1 MKIKKNIS
9 ILLSTI
15 LLLSSAGNIETYAE
29 NNPVAFPGAEGGGM
43 YSLGARAADNIEVY
57 HVTNLKDSGTG
68 SFRDA
73 VSKGNRIVVFDVA
86 GTVKLEKILSIK
98 NIDNI
103 TILGQTAPGE
113 GICIGGESV
122 LFSACDNIILRYFRI
137 RPGDTCYSQED
148 GLGVRE
154 CTNFIIDHCSVS
166 WSVDECLSAYENKDF
181 TAQYCII
188 SESLNHS
195 NHSKGDHGYGGIWGG
210 INASFHHNLISSHK
224 SRMPR
229 IGTSETVHSYQSTP
243 DYESLVDIRNNVF
256 YNWRD
261 EAGYGG
267 ENGVRVNIVNN
278 YYKPSSI
285 AKHIRFYEVWQGSKK
300 SGTTIHVDGNIMEG
314 RDNIS
319 QNNWLGVTNIN
330 YGTKCESISDGFTD
344 DKGTLWP
351 NDQYINDFPVNT
363 QTAEEA
369 YNTVLENV
377 GANYY
382 RDDTDQRV
390 INNVING
397 TLPTGNNSGVGLID
411 SPEDVGGYSPLH
423 GAKKADTDNDGIPDE
438 WESKNGLDP
447 NTFDSTNIAE
457 NGYTNLE
464 NYANEIIK
472 GKADKYDVDFEE
484 LKALIKNAE
493 NADPLYFMAAD
504 WERLQSKLKNAKN
517 IYDLPTPSQAQ
528 VDNAASELKTALDTL
543 IMTDEAYLKA
553 AIEKAELTDIIPYT
567 RESVEAVNNAVEKGK
582 TAIANKDEENY
593 KALADNIYSAIKALQ
608 YGSKKTILDEINRIK
623 AMDISHLNEES
634 QNRINTALNNAEKVY
649 KNTEASD
656 EEINAALQSVV
667 EIVTLG
673 KYERKNK
680 GEVIAMQDFESNDN
694 TEVFHSNFGNLRI
707 VTTQGTG
714 SNQTSVAT
722 NEGMGSGNGWPY
734 VCDFPY
740 TPEHFVVSVDL
751 KVDKLENKSYPL
763 TLDRYKTVRD
773 AYVENMERYIS
784 AFDDWGT
791 LSIEINNEKGVI
803 RYYINNMPI
812 DEERISSSNFKNAYL
827 MRNNSSDIIFY
838 DNFILTALDTERFV
852 IGDADADGVLTASD
866 SAMVLQKVL
875 VSTFTLP
882 IEKENDNYLYYIDT
896 DADGVITA
904 SDAAMIMQKV
914 LVSTYKMPAELI
926 TTTETTTE
934 STTETTTESTTETTT
949 ETTTEIITS
958 DTYYPYKTASGTI
971 YVDLTRGRIVGCSDD
986 YLGGTLPEEVN
997 GVPINA
1003 VGSASFSSSNIREVV
1018 IPQNYNL
1025 IYADA
1030 FASCKELKSVVFE
1043 NNPQMR
1049 IARRAFSNCTSLENV
1064 VLPDSLMKMED
1075 TFKRC
1080 TSLKKLVIPT
1090 NTYMFD
1096 GLIAA
1101 LDCVLYISNPQA
1113 EEYAQYN
1120 GYEYVYLTNE

>member
-15 LLLSSAGNIETYAE
+15 LLLSSVGNIETYAE
-29 NNPVAFPGAEGGGM
+29 NNSVAFPGAEGGGM

-57 HVTNLKDSGTG
+57 HVANLKDSGTG

-122 LFSACDNIILRYFRI
+122 LFSECDNVILRYLRI

-148 GLGVRE
+148 GLGVRK
-154 CTNFIIDHCSVS
+154 CTNFIVDHCSVS
-166 WSVDECLSAYENKDF
+166 WSVDECLSAYENKNF

-188 SESLNHS
+188 SESLNYS
-195 NHSKGDHGYGGIWGG
+195 NHSKGAHGYGGIWGG

-229 IGTSETVHSYQSTP
+229 IGTSATVHSYNDTP

-285 AKHIRFYEVWQGSKK
+285 AKHIRFYDVWQGSKK

-314 RDNIS
+314 HDNIS

-330 YGTKCESISDGFTD
+330 YGTKCESIADGFTD
-344 DKGTLWP
+344 DKETLWP

-363 QTAEEA
+363 QTVEEA
-369 YNTVLENV
+369 YKTVLEKV
-377 GANYY
+377 GASYY
-382 RDDTDQRV
+382 RDDTDQRIV
-390 INNVING
+390 NDVING
-397 TLPTGNNSGVGLID
+397 TMQTGHTSGYGLID

-438 WESKNGLDP
+438 WEQVNGLDP

-493 NADPLYFMAAD
+493 NADPMFFSSKD
-504 WERLQSKLKNAKN
+504 WETLQEKLTQVKN
-517 IYDLPTPSQAQ
+517 IYNLTAPTQAQ
-528 VDNAASELKTALDTL
+528 VDNAAAVLKAALGTL
-543 IMTDEAYLKA
+543 IMSDEAYLKA
-553 AIEKAELTDIIPYT
+553 AIEKAELTDTIPYT
-567 RESVEAVNNAVEKGK
+567 RESVEAMNNAVEAGK
-582 TAIANKDEENY
+582 KALADKDEENY
-593 KALADNIYSAIKALQ
+593 KALADNIYSAIKNLKYGTKKAL
-608 YGSKKTILDEINRIK
+608 LDEIDRIK
-623 AMDISHLNEES
+623 SMDISHLTEDS
-634 QNRINTALNNAEKVY
+634 QNRINTALDNAEKVY

-656 EEINAALQSVV
+656 AEVNAALQNVV
-667 EIVTLG
+667 ELVILG
-673 KYERKNK
+673 RYERKNK
-680 GEVIAMQDFESNDN
+680 GAVIAVQDFENDLITN
-694 TEVFHSNFGNLRI
+694 IFHTVIESDGI
-707 VTTQGTG
+707 ATAHIKG
-714 SNQTSVAT
+714 SNKTTVAS
-722 NEGMGSGNGWPY
+722 NEAAKEIGWPY
-734 VCDFPY
+734 VCEFPY
-740 TPEHFVVSVDL
+740 TLEHYIVSVDF
-751 KVDKLENKSYPL
+751 KITKLEENECPL
-763 TLDRYKTVRD
+763 TLNTTKAASDNYL
-773 AYVENMERYIS
+773 ENFGNYIS

-791 LSIEINNEKGVI
+791 LSIEVNKAKGTI
-803 RYYINNMPI
+803 RYFINDMPI
-812 DEERISSSNFKNAYL
+812 DEERISSPNYNKAY
-827 MRNNSSDIIFY
+827 IIGFGSGDVVYY
-838 DNFILTALDTERFV
+838 DNFTLTALDNERFV

-882 IEKENDNYLYYIDT
+882 IEKETDNYLYYIDT

-904 SDAAMIMQKV
+904 SDSAMILQKV

-934 STTETTTESTTETTT
+934 STTETTTETTTEETTETTT
-949 ETTTEIITS
+949 G
-958 DTYYPYKTASGTI
+958 DTYYPYTTPNGTI
-971 YVDLTRGRIVGCSDD
+971 FVDIINGMIVDCADD
-986 YLGGTLPEEVN
+986 YTGGTLPEEVN
-997 GVPINA
+997 DVRLNYIGENA
-1003 VGSASFSSSNIREVV
+1003 
-1018 IPQNYNL
+1018 
-1025 IYADA
+1025 
-1030 FASCKELKSVVFE
+1030 FE
-1043 NNPQMR
+1043 NSNVEEIIIPKDYKYVYS
-1049 IARRAFSNCTSLENV
+1049 RAFSNSKKLKKVVFANSTSINIYNAAFENCTALTDVTLPPSLKRMQNTFKGCTSLE
-1064 VLPDSLMKMED
+1064 
-1075 TFKRC
+1075 
-1080 TSLKKLVIPT
+1080 KLVIPT
-1090 NTYMFD
+1090 NTQVFS
-1096 GLIAA
+1096 GTIAEPY
-1101 LDCVLYISNPQA
+1101 CVLYISNPQA
-1113 EEYAQYN
+1113 EFYAQQY
-1120 GYEYVYLTNE
+1120 GYEYVYLTTD